1 MKKKI
6 FGYIAREIRKLTNDP
21 DLRQELWLFFLEG
34 NLPSSFDT
42 HLSKLK
48 HNKSKEAE
56 MLTYI
61 DMESYYGIKEKFQR
75 R

>member
-6 FGYIAREIRKLTNDP
+6 FGYIVREIHRLTNDP

-34 NLPSSFDT
+34 NLPSSFND

-48 HNKSKEAE
+48 NKQLKEAE

-61 DMESYYGIKEKFQR
+61 DMESYYGIKEL
-75 R
+75 